1 MEKKLMHKVDPVFP
15 PLAQAARLSGSV
27 LLDVLIAPD
36 GSVTEIRVERGHPLL
51 VQSAMDAVKQWTY
64 KPTTVGGTPVEVVT
78 QVEVPFR
85 TP

>member
-1 MEKKLMHKVDPVFP
+1 MEKKLVHKVDPVYP

-36 GSVTEIRVERGHPLL
+36 GSVAEIRVEHGHPLL
-51 VQSAMDAVKQWTY
+51 VKSAMEAVRQWSY
-64 KPTTVGGTPVEVVT
+64 KPTTVGGSPVEVVT

-85 TP
+85 PE